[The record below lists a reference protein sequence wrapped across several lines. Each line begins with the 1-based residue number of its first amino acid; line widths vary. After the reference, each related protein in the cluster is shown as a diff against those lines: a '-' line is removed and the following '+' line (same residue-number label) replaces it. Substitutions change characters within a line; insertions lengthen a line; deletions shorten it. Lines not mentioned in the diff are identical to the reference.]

1 MVAQFLFM
9 LTNIEMN
16 QQWTVAGLPL
26 GSCRRL
32 NTRTRPCSS
41 LTYKRHTWDQYLKTM
56 EMVTKA
62 SDDLESVQ
70 YPALAQAS
78 QFLCESVY
86 SHSSVPPSSGGKIF
100 VRSFFMMET
109 RDESE

>member
-1 MVAQFLFM
+1 M
-9 LTNIEMN
+9 
-16 QQWTVAGLPL
+16 
-26 GSCRRL
+26 
-32 NTRTRPCSS
+32 
-41 LTYKRHTWDQYLKTM
+41 
-56 EMVTKA
+56 TKN

>member
-1 MVAQFLFM
+1 MIN
-9 LTNIEMN
+9 TEMI
-16 QQWTVAGLPL
+16 QWTVKGLPL

-41 LTYKRHTWDQYLKTM
+41 LTYKRHTWDQYLMIKI
-56 EMVTKA
+56 ETKA

-86 SHSSVPPSSGGKIF
+86 SHSSVPPSSGAGGIF
-100 VRSFFMMET
+100 VWKLFY
-109 RDESE
+109 DGH

>member
-1 MVAQFLFM
+1 M
-9 LTNIEMN
+9 
-16 QQWTVAGLPL
+16 
-26 GSCRRL
+26 
-32 NTRTRPCSS
+32 
-41 LTYKRHTWDQYLKTM
+41 
-56 EMVTKA
+56 
-62 SDDLESVQ
+62 Q

-109 RDESE
+109 RDESEWKYLKYYELESERMFQTGGFSLVMVSLKDDGTDNECPANLKENSD